1 MRYYPKR
8 KPSHSSDCF
17 SKAKRS
23 WVMSRIQGKGNEGT
37 EGRLARLMRAE
48 GIRGWRRH
56 LPIPGRPDFSF
67 RRQKVAVFVDGCFWH
82 GCPRCFRLPKQ
93 NRAFW
98 KAKIEGNRKRDRS
111 VNGRLRRLGWK
122 VLRIWECQLKDSERV
137 VGRVAEA
144 IGCRPKRCVV
154 AGDESRPIK
163 Y

>member
-1 MRYYPKR
+1 MHNQR
-8 KPSHSSDCF
+8 F
-17 SKAKRS
+17 STDIFSRSKRS
-23 WVMSRIQGKGNEGT
+23 DVMSRIRGKGNEKT
-37 EGRLARLMRAE
+37 ELRLARLMRAA
-48 GIRGWRRH
+48 GIGGWRRH

-82 GCPRCFRLPKQ
+82 GCPWCFRLPKQ

-122 VLRIWECQLKDSERV
+122 VVRIKECQLKDSERV

-144 IGCRPKRCVV
+144 ICCRPKRCVV
-154 AGDESRPIK
+154 AGDESRSIK

>member
-1 MRYYPKR
+1 
-8 KPSHSSDCF
+8 
-17 SKAKRS
+17 
-23 WVMSRIQGKGNEGT
+23 MSRIRGKGNEKT
-37 EGRLARLMRAE
+37 EVRLAKLMRAE

-67 RRQKVAVFVDGCFWH
+67 QKQKVAVFVDGCFWH

-111 VNGRLRRLGWK
+111 VNVRLRRLGWK
-122 VLRIWECQLKDSERV
+122 VVRIKECQLKDSERV

-144 IGCRPKRCVV
+144 IGCRLQRAV
-154 AGDESRPIK
+154 
-163 Y
+163 